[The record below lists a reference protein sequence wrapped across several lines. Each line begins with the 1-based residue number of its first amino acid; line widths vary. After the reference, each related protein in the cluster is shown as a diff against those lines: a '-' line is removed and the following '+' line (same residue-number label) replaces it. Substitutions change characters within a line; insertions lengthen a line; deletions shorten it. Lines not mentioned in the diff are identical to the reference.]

1 MITLEKLTNVLR
13 WVFTHEFVQF
23 STGQGLEGF
32 IGRSEDRVDSFPV
45 EGLGQPCRLDGGHQH
60 AVDMH
65 MEHVTCQW
73 AQGVVMCPNPAPL
86 WAGGAQS
93 TGIHTLAGFCT
104 NRSNPSPH
112 LLSINAELSEKPKV
126 ISQREEGRGQS
137 RADLQTDQATRAL
150 GDVILGLG
158 GVAKGGWSPRF
169 LWRRLNLV
177 AGTTGCQGTQR

>member
-1 MITLEKLTNVLR
+1 MVTLEKMTNVLR

-45 EGLGQPCRLDGGHQH
+45 EGLRQPCRLDGGHQH
-60 AVDMH
+60 AVDTH

-73 AQGVVMCPNPAPL
+73 AEGVVMCLNPAPL

-104 NRSNPSPH
+104 NREQSQSASPLQKCKAH
-112 LLSINAELSEKPKV
+112 QKAVSHQP
-126 ISQREEGRGQS
+126 EGGRRKGEV
-137 RADLQTDQATRAL
+137 RAGLTHRHQATRAL
-150 GDVILGLG
+150 GV
-158 GVAKGGWSPRF
+158 
-169 LWRRLNLV
+169 
-177 AGTTGCQGTQR
+177 